1 MVQLVKGGLV
11 LASVMLGCWD
21 GAVSEGGTSACQ
33 CNAGMLGWCSS

>member
-21 GAVSEGGTSACQ
+21 GAVADG
-33 CNAGMLGWCSS
+33 LLVRY